1 MFRTEK
7 QVALDTVINSS
18 LRSIAHYRW
27 VADSSHDE
35 RLKALLDRLA
45 QRRETLVD
53 KLAPRMYQ
61 LGDMPSSP
69 DPEKLAVEEMLT
81 QLKATFSEDEQDAW
95 LARLDELDSQ
105 LLQDIDE
112 AVRLDFDVR
121 TRAMLRELQQS
132 VAEARKLR
140 GG

>member
-1 MFRTEK
+1 MLRTEK
-7 QVALDTVINSS
+7 QVALDTVINAS
-18 LRSIAHYRW
+18 LKSIAHYRW

-35 RLKALLDRLA
+35 RLKALLGRLA
-45 QRRETLVD
+45 QRQETLVE

-81 QLKATFSEDEQDAW
+81 QLKAAFSEDEQDTW

-121 TRAMLRELQQS
+121 TRAMLRELQQA

-140 GG
+140 GS